1 MLGQFVCK
9 TMYDVYLET
18 LVQNTKPPICLIF
31 ITKC

>member
-18 LVQNTKPPICLIF
+18 LMQNTKPPILKTLF
-31 ITKC
+31 AYN